1 MSYSSGMLDK
11 RVGIWAVD
19 DDAQTGRAG
28 RGSAGLKYTQLACVW
43 ASVTFSKG
51 MRAMREGALESYD
64 VVMVRM
70 RWNNLVDK
78 DSRLTCEGKTYQ
90 ILQFNSDRRQNIIQI
105 TAQQTNETL
114 GRD

>member
-1 MSYSSGMLDK
+1 
-11 RVGIWAVD
+11 
-19 DDAQTGRAG
+19 
-28 RGSAGLKYTQLACVW
+28 
-43 ASVTFSKG
+43 
-51 MRAMREGALESYD
+51 
-64 VVMVRM
+64 M